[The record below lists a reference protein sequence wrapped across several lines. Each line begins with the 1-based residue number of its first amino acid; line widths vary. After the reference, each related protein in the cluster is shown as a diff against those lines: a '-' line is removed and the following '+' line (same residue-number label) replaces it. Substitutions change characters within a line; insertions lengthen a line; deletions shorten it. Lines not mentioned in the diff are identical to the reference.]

1 MSQAVGRPVAL
12 PVRSVSNDAGY
23 GPGFPGALERV
34 AFDWMKSFSRQT
46 EAAFAFANALKQ
58 PAEFN

>member
-1 MSQAVGRPVAL
+1 L
-12 PVRSVSNDAGY
+12 LNDLNCAAG
-23 GPGFPGALERV
+23 LERV
-34 AFDWMKSFSRQT
+34 APDWIKSFSRQT

>member
-1 MSQAVGRPVAL
+1 MRVRAGVGAVVAIQ
-12 PVRSVSNDAGY
+12 
-23 GPGFPGALERV
+23 
-34 AFDWMKSFSRQT
+34 SFSRQT

>member
-1 MSQAVGRPVAL
+1 VTLTIGTKP
-12 PVRSVSNDAGY
+12 
-23 GPGFPGALERV
+23 GPGCDSEARQTKRQRPAPV

>member
-1 MSQAVGRPVAL
+1 MENLGHFRMEIYS
-12 PVRSVSNDAGY
+12 
-23 GPGFPGALERV
+23 V
-34 AFDWMKSFSRQT
+34 AFDRIQSFSRRT